1 MATDQT
7 GLDAAAPGKKFL
19 GLFHAEQH
27 DDSSGQ
33 ARWPR
38 PTRAPAASGVHRVQ
52 PARPATEPHLADD
65 DRARPSTCCRA
76 RSRRS
81 KGFYLQVEG
90 ASIDKQDHAENPC
103 GQIGETVEFDRA
115 IQVGARL
122 GQEAPGHA
130 DHRHRRPRAHEP
142 DHREDASS
150 TGIPTG
156 YSTNLKTRDGAKLT
170 LTYGTAGGTPP
181 VASPPS
187 QQHTGTVVP
196 VWAIGPQAANVLG
209 TNDNTD
215 LFDLI
220 RSAKTAESAPS
231 NTVVVPGP
239 TQTVTAPAETVPQPT
254 APSSTAAFAAG
265 AAVAQVV
272 TRRSFRRNGLAAEVV
287 STGDAGIAIE
297 VTRRGV
303 TLATGSG
310 RGSGETSVR
319 AQPTRAGRK
328 ARKGHASGRITVT
341 GPTGER
347 RTVTRHVTVR

>member
-1 MATDQT
+1 MTKKAIAL
-7 GLDAAAPGKKFL
+7 LDNPN
-19 GLFHAEQH
+19 
-27 DDSSGQ
+27 
-33 ARWPR
+33 
-38 PTRAPAASGVHRVQ
+38 
-52 PARPATEPHLADD
+52 
-65 DRARPSTCCRA
+65 
-76 RSRRS
+76 
-81 KGFYLQVEG
+81 GFFLQVEG
-90 ASIDKQDHAENPC
+90 ASIDKQDHSANAC
-103 GQIGETVEFDRA
+103 GQIGETVAFDKA
-115 IQVGARL
+115 IGAAL
-122 GQEAPGHA
+122 DWQATHPDTLIVVSA
-130 DHRHRRPRAHEP
+130 DHAHTSQIVA
-142 DHREDASS
+142 DDASG

-156 YSTNLKTRDGAKLT
+156 YSTNLNTRDGAKLT

-287 STGDAGIAIE
+287 STGDAGIVIE

-328 ARKGHASGRITVT
+328 ARKGRASVRITVT